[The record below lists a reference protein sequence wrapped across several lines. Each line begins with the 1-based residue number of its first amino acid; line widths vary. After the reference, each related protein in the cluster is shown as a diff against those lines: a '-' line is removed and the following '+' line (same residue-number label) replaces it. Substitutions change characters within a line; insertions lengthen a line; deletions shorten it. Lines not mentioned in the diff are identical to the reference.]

1 LDDGDFAPG
10 EFDLITIFHVLEHVP
25 DPRAALA
32 RLSAWLRPGGHLYVE
47 VPNAVTAVNSP
58 SNLFHRAHLYYFAA
72 EPLAAL
78 ARSANL
84 TPVLLD
90 GAVRNASLTAVFV
103 KGTSAGASDLQS
115 LGSAHSAVVTANHQ
129 QTLRNYLL
137 AGTTL
142 ANAVQRL
149 LAKAAE
155 RSVERSGRRARETLD
170 WLFESE
176 APWLVSAGA

>member
-1 LDDGDFAPG
+1 
-10 EFDLITIFHVLEHVP
+10 
-25 DPRAALA
+25 
-32 RLSAWLRPGGHLYVE
+32 
-47 VPNAVTAVNSP
+47 
-58 SNLFHRAHLYYFAA
+58 
-72 EPLAAL
+72 
-78 ARSANL
+78 
-84 TPVLLD
+84 
-90 GAVRNASLTAVFV
+90 
-103 KGTSAGASDLQS
+103 
-115 LGSAHSAVVTANHQ
+115 VVTANHQ